1 LLVKHIYLS
10 RPTLRKTLNSFMEK
24 YLMDKSGQIT
34 SVASEAVDVLGT
46 IATMAQ
52 KLSKKSKVSSG
63 HRQLASI
70 NSFNDTNIVDSMS
83 NIANS
88 IELGYQSLQQEPAIA
103 RVTYDDG
110 KQTRILYIARKSS
123 IKLEGN
129 SILASYDSPLGH
141 LASLQVG
148 DEATINIGG
157 KLQVIEVLET
167 LTLKPRKSEQ
177 GWDSSYS
184 VYTPE
189 DKKTI
194 TIEPS
199 LRRLFEHHEVDL
211 SDESFL
217 DELLS
222 SDASNDYFEGVKH
235 QVRSAMSLRD
245 QPILDKFQSEIFR
258 LPLDSQLIIL
268 GPPGTGKTTTLIKR
282 LGQKLNI
289 DYLEPAEKQKIVNSY
304 SGETGHKTSWL
315 MFTPSDLLKH
325 YLKEAFAK
333 EQVPASSEQI
343 KTWENYSNHLGR
355 NVLSIL
361 QSSGSGGFIKKEAQ
375 HLNTNARAN
384 LPSLYDEF
392 NEFHKQCMIKE
403 LQLSIEQ
410 LAALE
415 SANLKSINQGLKP
428 IKKSLVQGN
437 LIDFYRKLEKYQNE
451 IQNLIKDIKA
461 DSDKQLRGALAYQVN
476 SNKNFITELIS
487 IINEWKKSKLIEPL
501 DEEEDDEDDD
511 EEQIVTPQQQA
522 YSEYKKALNALA
534 RAKYLKRTLSK
545 NSLSTAIVIWLDDRL
560 PELEKLKGL
569 GGLAIQMRELRK
581 FKNAEIKYVKHISK
595 SYRAFRKSEE
605 RFKKWFESSPAKLN
619 HIEQSEL
626 DVIILANLR
635 TARELLKERFI
646 QQKLDQS
653 GYNQL
658 NIINE
663 TFKNQVLVDEA
674 TDFSPIQLANMEAL
688 TTPSIGSF
696 FACGDFNQRI
706 TEVGTKSANQL
717 SWISQKLSTKSINI
731 VYRQS
736 ELLND
741 FAKKLLTEMDGD
753 TEYSGELP
761 KNSNHK
767 GVMPVMLENASDNLL
782 VVSWLKDRI
791 TEVEQKVDV
800 FPSIAILVNH
810 EDEVKP
816 LADAL
821 NEELEDLNIRAVACS
836 DGQSL
841 GEGNDVRVFDVQHIK
856 GLEFE
861 AVFFVGADILATN
874 IPELFDKYLYVGAT
888 RAATFL
894 GITCHNT
901 APKLIN
907 CLRSSFQENWA

>member
-1 LLVKHIYLS
+1 
-10 RPTLRKTLNSFMEK
+10 
-24 YLMDKSGQIT
+24 MDKSDQIKGI
-34 SVASEAVDVLGT
+34 ASEAVDVLET
-46 IATMAQ
+46 VATTAKNLAEQ
-52 KLSKKSKVSSG
+52 SQVSNG

-70 NSFNDTNIVDSMS
+70 NSFNDTNAVNSMS
-83 NIANS
+83 DIAHA
-88 IELGYQSLQQEPAIA
+88 IQQGYQSLQQEPAIA
-103 RVTYDDG
+103 RVTFDDG
-110 KQTRILYIARKSS
+110 EQTRTLYIARKSS
-123 IKLEGN
+123 IKLEGDTT
-129 SILASYDSPLGH
+129 LASYDSPLGH

-148 DEATINIGG
+148 DEANINIGG
-157 KLQVIEVLET
+157 KLQVLEVIET
-167 LTLKPRKSEQ
+167 LTLKPKKTEQ
-177 GWDSSYS
+177 GWDSSFS

-189 DKKTI
+189 DEETI
-194 TIEPS
+194 TIDPS
-199 LRRLFEHHEVDL
+199 LRKLFQQEVDL

-222 SDASNDYFEGVKH
+222 GDVPTDYSKGVKH

-258 LPLDSQLIIL
+258 LSLDSQLIIL

-289 DYLEPAEKQKIVNSY
+289 EYLEPAEQKKIKNSH
-304 SGETGHKTSWL
+304 SGETGHKISWL
-315 MFTPSDLLKH
+315 MFTPTELLKH

-333 EQVPASSEQI
+333 EQIPASSEQI
-343 KTWENYSNHLGR
+343 KTWESYSSNLGR
-355 NVLSIL
+355 NILSIL
-361 QSSGSGGFIKKEAQ
+361 QSSGSGGFIKKATQ
-375 HLNTNARAN
+375 HLNAKTSSN

-392 NEFHKQCMIKE
+392 IKFHKLSMIKE
-403 LQLSIEQ
+403 LQASIEQ
-410 LAALE
+410 LGALE
-415 SANLKSINQGLKP
+415 NAQLTSINQGLSS
-428 IKKSLVQGN
+428 IKQSLVQGN
-437 LIDFYRKLEKYQNE
+437 LIEFYRKLEQYQNE

-461 DSDKQLRGALAYQVN
+461 DSEKQLRGALAYQVN
-476 SNKNFITELIS
+476 SNKSFITELIDV
-487 IINEWKKSKLIEPL
+487 INGWKKSKLTETV
-501 DEEEDDEDDD
+501 DEEDDDEDED

-522 YSEYKKALNALA
+522 FSEYKKSLNALA
-534 RAKYLKRTLSK
+534 RAKYLKRSLPK
-545 NSLSTAIVIWLDDRL
+545 NSLSTAIVKWLDDRL
-560 PELEKLKGL
+560 PEVDKLKGL

-581 FKNAEIKYVKHISK
+581 FRNAEVKLVKNISK

-605 RFKKWFESSPAKLN
+605 QFKKWYEISPTKPN

-626 DVIILANLR
+626 DILILANLR
-635 TARELLKERFI
+635 VARELLKERFI
-646 QQKLDQS
+646 QQKLDQG

-658 NIINE
+658 SLINE

-688 TTPSIGSF
+688 TTLSIGSF

-706 TEVGTKSANQL
+706 TEIGTKSASQL
-717 SWISQKLSTKSINI
+717 AWISPKLLTESINI

-736 ELLND
+736 ELLNN
-741 FAKKLLTEMDGD
+741 FAKELLTEMDGD
-753 TEYSGELP
+753 IEYSGELP

-767 GVMPVMLENASDNLL
+767 GVMPVILENASDNPQI
-782 VVSWLKDRI
+782 VSWLKDRI
-791 TEVEQKVDV
+791 TEVEQEVDV
-800 FPSIAILVNH
+800 LPSIAILVNH
-810 EDEVKP
+810 ENEVKP

-821 NEELEDLNIRAVACS
+821 TEELEDFNIRAVACS

-861 AVFFVGADILATN
+861 AVFFVGADLLAEN

-888 RAATFL
+888 RAATFF

-907 CLRSSFQENWA
+907 NLRSSFQENWA